1 MDADRDATANNGQ
14 TPSAEHEHIPDW
26 GAVLVRSVAH
36 LAAQLTAMQIQ
47 LRALGEEAEAT
58 GGMDPAAVRL
68 RQRRLAVLQTGPA
81 LRENLG
87 AALADLIDTD
97 ALERDLVEYLSSP
110 PSDLRD

>member
-1 MDADRDATANNGQ
+1 MDADRPTAADNGQ
-14 TPSAEHEHIPDW
+14 APAAEHEHIPDW

-58 GGMDPAAVRL
+58 GGVDPVAVRQ

-87 AALADLIDTD
+87 AALSDLIDTD
-97 ALERDLVEYLSSP
+97 ALERDLIEYLASP